1 MNITAESRAEPRD
14 VDDAENPVA
23 DQIPSGNFEVV
34 SKHDSLFLVSLKKQ
48 RLVMEALIQQVS
60 EYELGRNKPMPTLI
74 HGAIQ
79 ANLSFELKLNYRTRF
94 RVASEVLLDTQ
105 PTGGTPDVVLYPFAA
120 LDYKHD
126 PSRRTDAP
134 LLTIEIQSASQSTD
148 DMVDKLEPYFYFGV
162 QSCWIVIPKL
172 QAILVYDGPFHYHF
186 FHGDEILKDVK
197 LNIEL
202 DLKKVF
208 E

>member
-1 MNITAESRAEPRD
+1 MESLLED
-14 VDDAENPVA
+14 
-23 DQIPSGNFEVV
+23 ISG
-34 SKHDSLFLVSLKKQ
+34 
-48 RLVMEALIQQVS
+48 
-60 EYELGRNKPMPTLI
+60 YELERNKPMPTLI

-79 ANLSFELKLNYRTRF
+79 ANLTFELKLNYGAQF

-105 PTGGTPDVVLYPFAA
+105 PTGSTPDVVLYPLAA
-120 LDYKHD
+120 LDFKHD

-148 DMVDKLEPYFYFGV
+148 EMVDKLEPYFYFGV

-172 QAILVYDGPFHYHF
+172 QAILVYDSPFHYTF
-186 FHGDEILKDVK
+186 FHGDDTLKDAK
-197 LNIEL
+197 LGVEIY
-202 DLKKVF
+202 LKKIF

>member
-1 MNITAESRAEPRD
+1 MERIIESAEA
-14 VDDAENPVA
+14 VL
-23 DQIPSGNFEVV
+23 
-34 SKHDSLFLVSLKKQ
+34 SL
-48 RLVMEALIQQVS
+48 
-60 EYELGRNKPMPTLI
+60 YELERGKPMPTLI

-79 ANLSFELKLNYRTRF
+79 ANIGFELKLNYRTKF
-94 RVASEVLLDTQ
+94 RVASEVLLNTQ
-105 PTGGTPDVVLYPFAA
+105 PNGSTPDIILYPLAA
-120 LDYKHD
+120 LDFKND

-162 QSCWIVIPKL
+162 LSCWIVIPKL
-172 QAILVYDGPFHYHF
+172 QAILVYDSPFHYHF
-186 FHGDEILKDVK
+186 FHGEEILKDAK
-197 LNIEL
+197 LDIEI

>member
-1 MNITAESRAEPRD
+1 MES
-14 VDDAENPVA
+14 
-23 DQIPSGNFEVV
+23 
-34 SKHDSLFLVSLKKQ
+34 
-48 RLVMEALIQQVS
+48 LIETVS
-60 EYELGRNKPMPTLI
+60 EYERERNKPMPTLI

-79 ANLSFELKLNYRTRF
+79 TNISFEIKLNYRTRF

-105 PTGGTPDVVLYPFAA
+105 PQGSTPDVIVYPLAA
-120 LDYKHD
+120 LDYKND

-134 LLTIEIQSASQSTD
+134 LLTVEIQSASQSTD

-172 QAILVYDGPFHYHF
+172 QAVLVYDSPFHYQF
-186 FHGDEILKDVK
+186 FHGDDILNDVK
-197 LNIEL
+197 LGIEI